1 MDELIGLNRPCAG
14 ERFARG
20 DEQSERPIAEMFHD
34 SASGPSAHAGQSGE
48 AVPHRRERQRV
59 SEGDGRFRPAIDA
72 QQRALRDLEQRFV
85 EGHLF
90 GAAAGSFVIKEI
102 DYIEERHCKINSVL
116 RSISQ
121 LWHLAAI

>member
-1 MDELIGLNRPCAG
+1 MNELIGLNRPCAG
-14 ERFARG
+14 ERLARG
-20 DEQSERPIAEMFHD
+20 DEHSERPIAEMFHD

-59 SEGDGRFRPAIDA
+59 SQGDARFRPSIDT
-72 QQRALRDLEQRFV
+72 QQRAMCNLEQRFV
-85 EGHLF
+85 ERHLF
-90 GAAAGSFVIKEI
+90 GAVSGSFVIKEI
-102 DYIEERHCKINSVL
+102 NYIEERHCKINSVL